1 MRDTE
6 VPYQEESNADL
17 YWNAT
22 SRLEVLSKRL
32 KATGEHS
39 LAHLTD
45 EAIGR
50 LHTVANELE
59 K

>member
-1 MRDTE
+1 MG

-17 YWNAT
+17 HWEAM

-32 KATGEHS
+32 NAMKEHS
-39 LAHLTD
+39 LAHLVD

-50 LHTVANELE
+50 LHTVSMEME

>member
-1 MRDTE
+1 ME

-32 KATGEHS
+32 KATKEHN
-39 LAHLTD
+39 LAHLVD

-50 LHTVANELE
+50 LHTVSKEME
-59 K
+59 KK